1 MGHTYEWVILHIR
14 TRYAAHTRAHFVI
27 HAYTSLHILFAREIM
42 EGGKNVVRSTY
53 LHFVTNITAWQAPL
67 ARDGNE
73 LYHTYQ

>member
-1 MGHTYEWVILHIR
+1 MNTSCRTGSYHTYEHVFVAR
-14 TRYAAHTRAHFVI
+14 TSTDVHSRLQTP
-27 HAYTSLHILFAREIM
+27 FAREIM